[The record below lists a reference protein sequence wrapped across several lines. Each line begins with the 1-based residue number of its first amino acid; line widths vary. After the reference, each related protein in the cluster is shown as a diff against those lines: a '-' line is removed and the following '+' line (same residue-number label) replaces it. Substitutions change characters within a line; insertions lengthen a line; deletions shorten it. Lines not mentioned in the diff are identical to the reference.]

1 MADST
6 NATRAGYT
14 MSEKTVGEKLDN
26 LFSKG
31 RRKNHCCDFCI

>member
-6 NATRAGYT
+6 NACHPGYT

-31 RRKNHCCDFCI
+31 KGRIIVADFCF